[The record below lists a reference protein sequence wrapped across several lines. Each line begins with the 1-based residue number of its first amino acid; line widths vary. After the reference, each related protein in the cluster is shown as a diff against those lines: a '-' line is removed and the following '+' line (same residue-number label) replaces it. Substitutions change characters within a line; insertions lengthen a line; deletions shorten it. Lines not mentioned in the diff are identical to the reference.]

1 MTLMTFKTVY
11 KQKETLETA
20 LAFANI
26 IRGFADKKFAFDHQ
40 NNCPKA

>member
-1 MTLMTFKTVY
+1 MTLMTSKTEY

-20 LAFANI
+20 LDFANI
-26 IRGFADKKFAFDHQ
+26 IRGFAEKKFAFAHQ